1 MVRRLLDDATKL
13 ILQRER
19 EGAEPR
25 GEEVREIDARPV
37 DRMAQ
42 ERQALQ
48 PLPNTTAPATG
59 PIAARWPR
67 ERLQRSPQVYQQLF
81 EVRA

>member
-1 MVRRLLDDATKL
+1 MEWLAETADRRT
-13 ILQRER
+13 IRQ
-19 EGAEPR
+19 
-25 GEEVREIDARPV
+25 IHARPV
-37 DRMAQ
+37 DRWAQ

-48 PLPNTTAPATG
+48 PLPNTTAPARG
-59 PIAARWPR
+59 PGAASWPR